1 MTGQKITHAAT
12 DRTAKHGKRISL
24 REYLKSALFLAAIYT
39 LIINQANNVR
49 PEGKIFEEDAI
60 YKQDVSNTQ
69 TRDRQ
74 FILPSVVYSGIRI
87 IFYPSHLL
95 WK

>member
-1 MTGQKITHAAT
+1 MKEKSTNAAANPSIAT
-12 DRTAKHGKRISL
+12 KKRIPY
-24 REYLKSALFLAAIYT
+24 REYLKSILFLAAIYT
-39 LIINQANNVR
+39 LIINQVINER
-49 PEGKIFEEDAI
+49 PEGKIIEEESI
-60 YKQDVSNTQ
+60 YKQDVSNTE

-74 FILPSVVYSGIRI
+74 IVLPSIVYSGIRI